1 MNTLCIEGWR
11 GVSHSI
17 ALVNQYQMLVLLRD
31 SAWRADWQLY
41 HHDLPFFLKHWNTRQ
56 MPAGF
61 TPDEQAAIDA
71 VPAPPAG
78 LVPDCTLRISS
89 PFKSAITPGV
99 RTLTFMVTECG
110 LVDDCFD
117 APPAD
122 PQAFT
127 RDDNRI
133 ITPSAWSRDRLV
145 DGGMDPAGIV
155 VVPHGVKV
163 DTFTP
168 LQPADRAAG
177 RAALGIADDEV
188 LFVNVGVATWNKG
201 LDILIKAFAQVRKQ
215 YPRARLLLKD
225 HKALYGIGADR
236 TLAQV
241 SRDNPGLI
249 DSQVLAGIS
258 VVSGSLDQSQL
269 RALYGVAD
277 AYVSPYRAEGFN
289 MPVLEAMACGTPVIV
304 TGGGATDDF
313 CPPALSL
320 KLPSREGTKADEPS
334 MFGRFLVPAHDAL
347 VQAMADVAEGRV
359 DRHAAERL
367 AARELLVRQYSWAA
381 VTRGLQDLVA
391 QQAVAA

>member
-1 MNTLCIEGWR
+1 MNSLCIEGWR

-17 ALVNQYQMLVLLRD
+17 ALVNQYQMLVLLND
-31 SAWRADWQLY
+31 PAWRADWQLY
-41 HHDLPFFLKHWNTRQ
+41 HRDLPFFLKHWNARQ

-61 TPDEQAAIDA
+61 SADEQARIDA
-71 VPAPPAG
+71 VPAPPDS
-78 LVPDCTLRISS
+78 LEPDCLLRISS
-89 PFKSAITPGV
+89 PFKSRISAAV

-127 RDDNRI
+127 RGDNRI

-145 DGGMDPAGIV
+145 EGGMDPAGIV
-155 VVPHGVKV
+155 VVPHGVKT
-163 DTFTP
+163 DTFRP
-168 LQPADRAAG
+168 LLPDDRRAG
-177 RAALGIADDEV
+177 RAALGVADDQI
-188 LFVNVGVATWNKG
+188 LFINVGVATWNKG
-201 LDILIKAFAQVRKQ
+201 LDILVKAFARVRKHNPQ
-215 YPRARLLLKD
+215 VRLLLKD
-225 HKALYGIGADR
+225 HKALYGIGAER

-241 SRDNPGLI
+241 ARANPGLI

-258 VVSGSLDQSQL
+258 VVSGSLDQTQL

-313 CPPALSL
+313 CPPALSV
-320 KLPSREGTKADEPS
+320 KLPSREGTKADEPA
-334 MFGRFLVPAHDAL
+334 MFGRFLVPDEDAL
-347 VQAMADVAEGRV
+347 VQALADVARSGI
-359 DRHAAERL
+359 DRSTPERL
-367 AARELLVRQYSWAA
+367 AARDTLVRQYSWGA
-381 VTRGLQDLVA
+381 VTGQLQALMA
-391 QQAVAA
+391 QQTVSA